1 MARQTL
7 ESWYPGNGYE
17 YEVSH
22 VYIDGEYL
30 TTEQTGRVRD
40 ASGQMMTF
48 DILLSRTMIEARA
61 MKATQES
68 AALFQRLAA

>member
-1 MARQTL
+1 MTRQTL
-7 ESWYPGNGYE
+7 ESWYPGHNYE

-22 VYIDGEYL
+22 VYVDGKYV

-40 ASGQMMTF
+40 ASGQFLTF
-48 DILLSRTMIEARA
+48 DILLSRTMNEARFR
-61 MKATQES
+61 KATKES